1 MRLPDMDELLAMRGE
16 VRGSR
21 LHAGLAKRA
30 HVSGGHLSRQRGR
43 GLEFQEVREYVSGDD
58 PRTIDWR
65 VTARRGRPH
74 TKVFREE
81 RERPAWLLVDLSAA
95 MFFGSRVQLKSTLAV
110 RAAAWLAWS
119 VALGGDRVG
128 GVVIGSESVRVI
140 PPQARESGLLQ
151 LLHALTQM
159 QPRAVTAP
167 TDDQFRK
174 GVHSLALLARP
185 GSLVLAIS
193 DFANLGGVSQGDWAR
208 ITRHADL
215 RLLWVTDPLEQQ
227 GLPDG
232 RFRIWSPVR
241 CLTLDGR
248 STRAAWATRWHERE
262 ARVKELAQLA
272 GSPLIQLD
280 THESPTDVLREL
292 LVARRLHE

>member
-16 VRGSR
+16 VHGSR
-21 LHAGLAKRA
+21 LRAGVARRT
-30 HVSGGHLSRQRGR
+30 HVSGAHRGVQRGR

-81 RERPAWLLVDLSAA
+81 RERPAWLLVDLNAA

-128 GVVIGSESVRVI
+128 GVVIGADSVRVI
-140 PPQARESGLLQ
+140 PPRARQSGLLQ

-159 QPRAVTAP
+159 QPRAVAATS
-167 TDDQFRK
+167 DDQFSK

-280 THESPTDVLREL
+280 THESPTDVLRGL
-292 LVARRLHE
+292 LVARQAAA